1 MPTQNQNSTRPDADW
16 DSVGRFSDKAAMK
29 QLFSGSPV
37 FTEEMSPENLKKN
50 AAKLLLRGEVQNGYG
65 FSVFSRDY
73 NHDGGPTDYSQP
85 TDTSGGNPAS
95 AHVPNPA
102 SPTEGANNYSSIPAA
117 PAGYGQTIGDTWGM
131 GRGAELSPAESSE
144 AMSRYEDG
152 SSIHDNLVKGKS
164 PQSVSSGS

>member
-16 DSVGRFSDKAAMK
+16 DSKGSFSNKAAMK
-29 QLFSGSPV
+29 ELFPGSPV
-37 FTEEMSPENLKKN
+37 FTEEMSPEELRKR
-50 AAKLLLRGEVQNGYG
+50 AAELLLRGEIQNGYG
-65 FSVFSRDY
+65 FSSFSRDY

-117 PAGYGQTIGDTWGM
+117 PAGYGQGERDTWGT
-131 GRGAELSPAESSE
+131 GDGAKLSPAAASE
-144 AMSRYEDG
+144 GMSRHEKG
-152 SSIHDNLVKGKS
+152 VSIHNNLVKGKS